1 MLIFFSHQALLRA
14 WPLCLPFCPFRVLSL
29 HRVRWGF
36 GSLVNIL
43 AVIWTHSGVQENITE
58 ARCVRFKSHAI
69 CRQVAGVS
77 GSWARLL
84 NPTPQLIT
92 LLEVL
97 LETSFF
103 LWMLLNV
110 YPCFPGAP
118 PHIWCWL
125 PIIRVI
131 LFHPRGTK
139 VDSDPQEGLRP
150 CRYAP
155 SSQTDVAPATPV
167 SLSEHFFMFIFFA
180 LSCITKCP
188 FSLCILWCAG
198 PKKQAVGLEWE
209 QVLPSSI
216 HTNCLLV

>member
-1 MLIFFSHQALLRA
+1 M
-14 WPLCLPFCPFRVLSL
+14 C
-29 HRVRWGF
+29 
-36 GSLVNIL
+36 
-43 AVIWTHSGVQENITE
+43 
-58 ARCVRFKSHAI
+58 FKSHAI

-84 NPTPQLIT
+84 NPTPQLTT

-97 LETSFF
+97 VETSFF

-110 YPCFPGAP
+110 YPRFPGAL
-118 PHIWCWL
+118 PHFWCWL

-131 LFHPRGTK
+131 LFHPHGTK
-139 VDSDPQEGLRP
+139 VDSDPQEGLGP

-155 SSQTDVAPATPV
+155 SSQIDVAPATLV
-167 SLSEHFFMFIFFA
+167 RLSEHFLMFVFFA

-188 FSLCILWCAG
+188 LSLWVLRCAG

-209 QVLPSSI
+209 PVLPSSM
-216 HTNCLLV
+216 HTNCLFF